1 MRSQRFPLCWHSR
14 PKIPDYLETF
24 RAVFVLQFNKRRYFS
39 LIRIGIVSTAP
50 TPQIEHNGFAA
61 QVGKLELAATEQWQF
76 EVRQQLACKILNQ
89 TVRAAVFLG
98 STLRPCVILRA
109 AEPGDQEKRT
119 RERAFDKID
128 HLAMFNDAAY
138 WAADILVNYSRFPPA
153 LRWLLSL
160 ARRAR

>member
-1 MRSQRFPLCWHSR
+1 
-14 PKIPDYLETF
+14 
-24 RAVFVLQFNKRRYFS
+24 LQFNKRRYFS

-76 EVRQQLACKILNQ
+76 EVSQQLACKILNQ

-98 STLRPCVILRA
+98 STLRLCVILRA

-119 RERAFDKID
+119 REKAFDKID

-138 WAADILVNYSRFPPA
+138 WAADILVNYSRFPPL
-153 LRWLLSL
+153 LRYPATPPLHTSPFPAKSL
-160 ARRAR
+160 GNISLIFMLAYVLMRV